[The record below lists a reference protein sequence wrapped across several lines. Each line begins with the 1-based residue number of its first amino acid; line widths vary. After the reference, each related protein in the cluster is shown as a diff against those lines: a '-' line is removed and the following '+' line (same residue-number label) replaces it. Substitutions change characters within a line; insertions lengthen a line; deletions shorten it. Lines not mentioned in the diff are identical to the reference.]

1 VIAHIGGNW
10 ENGSLVT
17 DRRESG
23 GVRCGDGTT
32 EAGRR
37 DGSLL
42 NRKLSGNYVA
52 TILRFHRGTADCYS
66 VAGSNR
72 QLIDSGMAGC
82 GFAAV
87 PVCFWSCAAL
97 VQL

>member
-1 VIAHIGGNW
+1 
-10 ENGSLVT
+10 
-17 DRRESG
+17 
-23 GVRCGDGTT
+23 
-32 EAGRR
+32 
-37 DGSLL
+37 
-42 NRKLSGNYVA
+42 LSGNYVA